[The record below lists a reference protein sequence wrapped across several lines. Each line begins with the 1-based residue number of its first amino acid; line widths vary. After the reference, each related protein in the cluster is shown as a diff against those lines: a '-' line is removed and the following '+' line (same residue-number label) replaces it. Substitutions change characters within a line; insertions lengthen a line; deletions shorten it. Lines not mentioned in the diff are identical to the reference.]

1 MSYRMIALDLDGT
14 LLTSRKQILPES
26 LAALDLARKAG
37 LEVMIVTGRHH
48 IAIHPFYQALNL
60 NTPAI
65 CCNGTYLYDYQA
77 RSVLAS
83 NPLTAEQAHQVLERL
98 NDADIHGLMYVDDA
112 MLYQQTSGHVIRS
125 HAWAESLPENQRPTL
140 LQVESLQQAANDVN
154 AIWKFATSDTDIAK
168 LRSFANGIETDLGL
182 ACEWSWH
189 DQVDVAQAGNSKGN
203 RLAEYV
209 ASRGI
214 DMSEVIA
221 FGDNFN
227 DISML
232 ENVGLGVAMGN
243 SADEVKARAKAVI
256 GGNEETSIADFLKQK
271 VL

>member
-26 LAALDLARKAG
+26 LAALELARKAG

-83 NPLTAEQAHQVLERL
+83 NPLTAAQAHQVLKRL

-112 MLYQQTSGHVIRS
+112 MLYQQ
-125 HAWAESLPENQRPTL
+125 P
-140 LQVESLQQAANDVN
+140 
-154 AIWKFATSDTDIAK
+154 
-168 LRSFANGIETDLGL
+168 
-182 ACEWSWH
+182 
-189 DQVDVAQAGNSKGN
+189 
-203 RLAEYV
+203 
-209 ASRGI
+209 
-214 DMSEVIA
+214 
-221 FGDNFN
+221 
-227 DISML
+227 
-232 ENVGLGVAMGN
+232 
-243 SADEVKARAKAVI
+243 
-256 GGNEETSIADFLKQK
+256 
-271 VL
+271 

>member
-83 NPLTAEQAHQVLERL
+83 NPLTAAQAHQVLKRL

-125 HAWAESLPENQRPTL
+125 HAWRNLYQRINVQLCFRLKASSKPQTMLKLSGSSLPPIPILPNCALSLTASNRIWDSPVNGLGTIRSTL
-140 LQVESLQQAANDVN
+140 R
-154 AIWKFATSDTDIAK
+154 KRATA
-168 LRSFANGIETDLGL
+168 
-182 ACEWSWH
+182 
-189 DQVDVAQAGNSKGN
+189 KGN
-203 RLAEYV
+203 RLAEYSPHAV
-209 ASRGI
+209 LICLKSSPLAI
-214 DMSEVIA
+214 I
-221 FGDNFN
+221 
-227 DISML
+227 L
-232 ENVGLGVAMGN
+232 TT
-243 SADEVKARAKAVI
+243 SAC
-256 GGNEETSIADFLKQK
+256 
-271 VL
+271 